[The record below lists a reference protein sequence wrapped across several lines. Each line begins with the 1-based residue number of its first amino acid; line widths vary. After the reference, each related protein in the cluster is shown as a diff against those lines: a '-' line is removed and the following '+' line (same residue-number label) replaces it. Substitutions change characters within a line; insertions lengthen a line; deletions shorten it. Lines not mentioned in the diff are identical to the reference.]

1 MVTAC
6 FSLIQ
11 HNAAPSFHSLLAAS
25 EQVNPHLPILF
36 WHLQRAQ
43 SDSGSSIPMP
53 APPALCLS
61 SVQKQEH
68 KKSITEGY
76 QRAEIIIIC
85 IISEFGWQPSPDPSL
100 PGNNKYLC
108 KERSLK
114 RNTTKHRMNA
124 IKTTRGLVNISLIP
138 LEWFGKVKGGLK
150 KNRKE
155 KAGQRC
161 EW

>member
-1 MVTAC
+1 
-6 FSLIQ
+6 
-11 HNAAPSFHSLLAAS
+11 
-25 EQVNPHLPILF
+25 
-36 WHLQRAQ
+36 
-43 SDSGSSIPMP
+43 MP

-61 SVQKQEH
+61 SVQNQEG

-76 QRAEIIIIC
+76 QRAEIMIIC

-100 PGNNKYLC
+100 SGNNKYLC
-108 KERSLK
+108 KEKSLK
-114 RNTTKHRMNA
+114 RKTSKHRLNA
-124 IKTTRGLVNISLIP
+124 IKARRGLVNISLIP
-138 LEWFGKVKGGLK
+138 LEWVGKVKGSL

>member
-1 MVTAC
+1 MQP
-6 FSLIQ
+6 L
-11 HNAAPSFHSLLAAS
+11 PSTRLLAAS
-25 EQVNPHLPILF
+25 EQMNSHLPILL
-36 WHLQRAQ
+36 WHLQRTQ
-43 SDSGSSIPMP
+43 SDSGSSIHMP

-108 KERSLK
+108 
-114 RNTTKHRMNA
+114 
-124 IKTTRGLVNISLIP
+124 
-138 LEWFGKVKGGLK
+138 
-150 KNRKE
+150 
-155 KAGQRC
+155 
-161 EW
+161 

>member
-1 MVTAC
+1 MHSYIFITKNCRVICRAAEWCLQLSSDRLLLQSIITGCWCDAKTQTPQSQDVKPMVTAC

-108 KERSLK
+108 
-114 RNTTKHRMNA
+114 
-124 IKTTRGLVNISLIP
+124 
-138 LEWFGKVKGGLK
+138 
-150 KNRKE
+150 
-155 KAGQRC
+155 
-161 EW
+161 